1 MVHHD
6 PIGSAGIEVAK
17 MTWLHMEAISKSHG
31 NKTIIRDLDLKIRE
45 GEFVALVGPSGCGK
59 TTLLQMLSGLEPLSQ
74 GTLHFG
80 TPSPSMGVVF
90 QNPRLLPWRTVR
102 ENLALVLGR
111 HPDPS
116 LIESWITR
124 VGLADAL
131 DEYPERLSVGMMRRV
146 ALARAFAI
154 EPDLLLMDEPLVSL
168 DAPTARRMRELLL
181 TLWAQRPH
189 TVLFVTHDIREAIE
203 LSDRLVFV
211 SASPM
216 KVVADIEVAIPRQE
230 RNPERIEA
238 LISSLKEDLPEL
250 NPLI

>member
-1 MVHHD
+1 
-6 PIGSAGIEVAK
+6 
-17 MTWLHMEAISKSHG
+17 
-31 NKTIIRDLDLKIRE
+31 
-45 GEFVALVGPSGCGK
+45 
-59 TTLLQMLSGLEPLSQ
+59 
-74 GTLHFG
+74 
-80 TPSPSMGVVF
+80 
-90 QNPRLLPWRTVR
+90 
-102 ENLALVLGR
+102 
-111 HPDPS
+111 
-116 LIESWITR
+116 
-124 VGLADAL
+124 
-131 DEYPERLSVGMMRRV
+131 
-146 ALARAFAI
+146 
-154 EPDLLLMDEPLVSL
+154 
-168 DAPTARRMRELLL
+168 MRELLL